1 MVMGTEKSLTN
12 LSTQFINLSEI
23 ASTDVPKSSLLRNN
37 MSDVISGIINV
48 QETAHHYL
56 QELKQ
61 TSTKKFQKTD

>member
-1 MVMGTEKSLTN
+1 MVIGTEESLTN
-12 LSTQFINLSEI
+12 LSTPNLSEI
-23 ASTDVPKSSLLRNN
+23 ASTEVRKSSLLRNN

>member
-1 MVMGTEKSLTN
+1 MGTEKSLTN

-23 ASTDVPKSSLLRNN
+23 ASTDVRKSSLLRNN

-48 QETAHHYL
+48 QETAHYYF